1 MTDSSQPDYT
11 ITLDDDG
18 LVPKIIEQITEL
30 PTRAYVEPNQLV
42 KDAHT
47 LRPLAAF
54 VDINLGQESSGLDI
68 IPKLRSEW
76 PDIPIIV
83 ITGENDDATVGQS
96 LAVGANDFVRKPIR
110 PRELMARLQARV
122 SEMKQRAKTDIV
134 GVGDASLNTRQ
145 RTLQLGNHRCF
156 LSPVE
161 TDLLHTLVDA
171 RGTVV
176 TKADLKRKLWGDIK
190 VSDNALDRRIS
201 ALRKALKEVGENTR
215 IESVY
220 GEGVRIKKSANG

>member
-1 MTDSSQPDYT
+1 MTAPTAKDYT

-30 PTRAYVEPNQLV
+30 PTRAYAEPGQLV
-42 KDAHT
+42 NEAHE
-47 LRPLAAF
+47 LRPVAAF
-54 VDINLGQESSGLDI
+54 VDINLGQETTGLDI
-68 IPKLRSEW
+68 IPKLRSQW

-83 ITGENDDATVGQS
+83 ITGGDNDDAVGQS

-122 SEMKQRAKTDIV
+122 SEMKQRTKTDNIE
-134 GVGDASLNTRQ
+134 VGDATLNIRQ
-145 RTLQLGNHRCF
+145 RALQLGNQRSF

-161 TDLLHTLVDA
+161 SELLHALADA

-176 TKADLKRKLWGDIK
+176 SKVDLKRKLWGDIK

-201 ALRKALKEVGENTR
+201 ALRKALKEVGESSR

-220 GEGVRIKKSANG
+220 GEGVRLKKV